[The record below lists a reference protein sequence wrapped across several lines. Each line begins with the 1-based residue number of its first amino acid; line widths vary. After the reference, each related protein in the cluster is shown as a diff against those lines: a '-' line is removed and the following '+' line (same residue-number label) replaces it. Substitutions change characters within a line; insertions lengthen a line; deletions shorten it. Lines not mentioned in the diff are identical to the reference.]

1 MRTCCPVRRLAV
13 KAACP
18 GPGLLYGPTG
28 NLRMFGTIMAPYPQT
43 IELVEVSPRDGLQ
56 NEAVQIST
64 ADKLGL
70 IARALAAGVRRIEVT
85 SFVNPRSVPQ
95 LADAEAVCAGLS
107 EREDVTYI
115 GLVMNRRGAERALA
129 TERIDQL
136 GAVACASDGLGIA
149 NQGQTSEG
157 SVAVAREIFAHARD
171 AGKTAQVVIAASF
184 GCPFDGEVSP
194 DRVVAMAEELAA
206 AGAIEIGLADTIGV
220 ADPASVYRLVT
231 RVRKLIVPLPVR
243 VHFHNTRG
251 TGIANV
257 WAAIEAGARVIDSS
271 LGGLGGCP
279 FSPGAAGNVATED
292 VVYML
297 ERAGISTGFD
307 LEQLIAANAWLAGVM
322 EKQLPA
328 MVARA
333 RPFPPKSKARKEV
346 A

>member
-1 MRTCCPVRRLAV
+1 MS
-13 KAACP
+13 AALQVGRP
-18 GPGLLYGPTG
+18 S
-28 NLRMFGTIMAPYPQT
+28 
-43 IELVEVSPRDGLQ
+43 IEMVEVGPRDGLQ
-56 NEAVQIST
+56 NEARLVST
-64 ADKLGL
+64 TDKLAL
-70 IARALAAGVRRIEVT
+70 IERAITAGARRIEVT
-85 SFVNPRSVPQ
+85 SFVNPRAVPQ
-95 LADAEAVCAGLS
+95 MADAEAVCVGLPV
-107 EREDVTYI
+107 REDVTYI
-115 GLVMNRRGAERALA
+115 GLVMNRRGTERALA
-129 TERIDQL
+129 TGRIDQL
-136 GAVACASDGLGIA
+136 GAVSVASDGLGIA

-157 SVAVAREIFAHARD
+157 SVAVAREIFALARD
-171 AGKTAQVVIAASF
+171 ASKTAQVVIAASF

-220 ADPASVYRLVT
+220 ADPASVHRLVT
-231 RVRKLIVPLPVR
+231 RVRQSIAPLPVR

-257 WAAIEAGARVIDSS
+257 WSAIQAGARVIDAS

-333 RPFPPKSKARKEV
+333 RPFPPQPEEKKEV

>member
-1 MRTCCPVRRLAV
+1 
-13 KAACP
+13 
-18 GPGLLYGPTG
+18 
-28 NLRMFGTIMAPYPQT
+28 MAEKMHSFT
-43 IELVEVSPRDGLQ
+43 NMCTNSVEMVEVGPRDGLQ
-56 NEAVQIST
+56 NEARLVST
-64 ADKLGL
+64 GDKLRL
-70 IARALAAGVRRIEVT
+70 IERSIAAGARRIEVA
-85 SFVNPRSVPQ
+85 SFVNPRAVPQ
-95 LADAEAVCAGLS
+95 MADAEAVCAGLP

-136 GAVACASDGLGIA
+136 GAVAVASDGLGIA

-157 SVAVAREIFAHARD
+157 SVAMAREIFALARD
-171 AGKTAQVVIAASF
+171 ASKTAQVVIAASF

-220 ADPASVYRLVT
+220 ADPASVHRLVT
-231 RVRKLIVPLPVR
+231 RVRKSIVPLPVR

-251 TGIANV
+251 TGIANI

-297 ERAGISTGFD
+297 ERAGISTGLD
-307 LEQLIAANAWLAGVM
+307 LEQLIVANAWLAGVM

-333 RPFPPKSKARKEV
+333 RPFPPGSEARKEV